1 MVGWQV
7 LSRPSA
13 AEGGGRRTAFT
24 GPAIQPYS
32 ATEVDGWQHEL
43 SRVSQ
48 NRGAVHPERREYR
61 AQCAMVYFSGMDQ
74 ATKEAFAALTQTVER
89 GFSAVSEDIA
99 AARDDLR
106 SEFKRDIAGL
116 RQEMH
121 DGFASIREELR
132 DIRQRLE
139 ALEEAARNSA
149 GLTKEIDHLMERVRA
164 IEKRLGIETKIAA

>member
-1 MVGWQV
+1 M
-7 LSRPSA
+7 
-13 AEGGGRRTAFT
+13 
-24 GPAIQPYS
+24 I
-32 ATEVDGWQHEL
+32 
-43 SRVSQ
+43 
-48 NRGAVHPERREYR
+48 
-61 AQCAMVYFSGMDQ
+61 YFSCMDQ
-74 ATKEAFAALTQTVER
+74 ATKDAFAKLTETVER
-89 GFSAVSEDIA
+89 GFAAVTEDIA

>member
-1 MVGWQV
+1 MDA
-7 LSRPSA
+7 LR
-13 AEGGGRRTAFT
+13 
-24 GPAIQPYS
+24 Y
-32 ATEVDGWQHEL
+32 
-43 SRVSQ
+43 
-48 NRGAVHPERREYR
+48 
-61 AQCAMVYFSGMDQ
+61 DQ
-74 ATKEAFAALTQTVER
+74 ATKEAFAALTQPSMRLFRRR
-89 GFSAVSEDIA
+89 GRHRRG
-99 AARDDLR
+99 ARR
-106 SEFKRDIAGL
+106 STIELKRDIAGL

>member
-1 MVGWQV
+1 
-7 LSRPSA
+7 
-13 AEGGGRRTAFT
+13 
-24 GPAIQPYS
+24 
-32 ATEVDGWQHEL
+32 
-43 SRVSQ
+43 
-48 NRGAVHPERREYR
+48 
-61 AQCAMVYFSGMDQ
+61 MVYFPHMDH
-74 ATKEAFAALTQTVER
+74 ATKEAFAKLTTTVERQSDALAALSKTVER
-89 GFSAVSEDIA
+89 GFSAVAEDIA

-116 RQEMH
+116 RQETH

-164 IEKRLGIETKIAA
+164 IEKRLGIETKIPA

>member
-1 MVGWQV
+1 MRHGILLRYGSGDQR
-7 LSRPSA
+7 SIRKA
-13 AEGGGRRTAFT
+13 NANRR
-24 GPAIQPYS
+24 S
-32 ATEVDGWQHEL
+32 
-43 SRVSQ
+43 
-48 NRGAVHPERREYR
+48 
-61 AQCAMVYFSGMDQ
+61 
-74 ATKEAFAALTQTVER
+74 
-89 GFSAVSEDIA
+89 GFSAVAEDIA

>member
-1 MVGWQV
+1 
-7 LSRPSA
+7 
-13 AEGGGRRTAFT
+13 
-24 GPAIQPYS
+24 
-32 ATEVDGWQHEL
+32 
-43 SRVSQ
+43 
-48 NRGAVHPERREYR
+48 
-61 AQCAMVYFSGMDQ
+61 MDH
-74 ATKEAFAALTQTVER
+74 ATKEAFAKLTTTVERQSDALAALSKTVER
-89 GFSAVSEDIA
+89 GFSAVAEDIA

>member
-1 MVGWQV
+1 
-7 LSRPSA
+7 
-13 AEGGGRRTAFT
+13 
-24 GPAIQPYS
+24 
-32 ATEVDGWQHEL
+32 
-43 SRVSQ
+43 
-48 NRGAVHPERREYR
+48 
-61 AQCAMVYFSGMDQ
+61 MDQ

-89 GFSAVSEDIA
+89 GFSAVAEDIA
-99 AARDDLR
+99 AARDR
-106 SEFKRDIAGL
+106 STIRIQARDIAGL

-121 DGFASIREELR
+121 DGFASICEELR